1 MLVSALA
8 GAENRM
14 TVQRRGAAIEIAGVH
29 KEYVSGAGR
38 VVALDDINLN
48 ISPGEFVCL
57 VGPSGCGKSTLLR
70 ILAGLDHQTS
80 GTIRVQAQGWAVEN
94 AMVFQ
99 ESGLFPWMDV
109 ETNVRFGLMTR
120 GVPEA
125 EAAPRV
131 EAALRLVGL
140 TKFRK
145 HYPHQLSG
153 GMRQRSAIARAFV
166 TDPAMLLMDEPF
178 AALDAQNRV
187 ILQAELV
194 RIWGQTGKTLI
205 YVTHSIEEALAL
217 GDRCVVMTAQPG
229 RIKQI
234 IDVPF
239 PHPRDLLT
247 LSASAEFGKLK
258 LDIWR
263 VLEEE
268 VNRARAEEDK

>member
-1 MLVSALA
+1 MD
-8 GAENRM
+8 
-14 TVQRRGAAIEIAGVH
+14 VQRRGAAVEIVGLR
-29 KEYVSGAGR
+29 KEYVGAAGS
-38 VVALDDINLN
+38 VLALADISLS
-48 ISPGEFVCL
+48 IAPGEFLCL

-70 ILAGLDHQTS
+70 ILAGLDSQTD
-80 GTIRVQAQGWAVEN
+80 GAITVDAEGWAVEN

-109 ETNVRFGLMTR
+109 ETNVGFGLMTR
-120 GVPEA
+120 GVPAA
-125 EAAPRV
+125 EAAERID
-131 EAALRLVGL
+131 AALKLVGL

-178 AALDAQNRV
+178 ASLDAQNRV

-194 RIWGQTGKTLI
+194 RLWEQTGKTVI
-205 YVTHSIEEALAL
+205 YITHSIDEALLL
-217 GDRCVVMTAQPG
+217 GDRTVVMTAQPG
-229 RIKQI
+229 RVKKEIN
-234 IDVPF
+234 VPF
-239 PHPRDLLT
+239 PHPRDLIT
-247 LSASAEFGKLK
+247 LSASPEFGRLK

-268 VNRARAEEDK
+268 VMRARAEEER

>member
-1 MLVSALA
+1 MN
-8 GAENRM
+8 G
-14 TVQRRGAAIEIAGVH
+14 QRRGAAIEIKGLRR
-29 KEYVSGAGR
+29 EYVSGQGS
-38 VVALDDINLN
+38 VVALDN
-48 ISPGEFVCL
+48 IDLRVAPGEFLCI

-70 ILAGLDHQTS
+70 ILAGLDRQTA
-80 GTIRVQAQGWAVEN
+80 GTIRVDAAGWAVEN

-99 ESGLFPWMDV
+99 ESGLFPWMSV
-109 ETNVRFGLMTR
+109 EKNVRFGLETR
-120 GVPEA
+120 GVPQDEA
-125 EAAPRV
+125 DRRIED
-131 EAALRLVGL
+131 ALKLVGL
-140 TKFRK
+140 SKFRR

-194 RIWGQTGKTLI
+194 RLWEQTGKTVI
-205 YVTHSIEEALAL
+205 YITHSIEEALL
-217 GDRCVVMTAQPG
+217 MGDRTVIMTAQPG
-229 RIKQI
+229 RIKRI

-239 PHPRDLLT
+239 PHPRDLIQLA
-247 LSASAEFGKLK
+247 ASPEFGALK

-268 VNRARAEEDK
+268 VNRARAEMER

>member
-1 MLVSALA
+1 
-8 GAENRM
+8 M
-14 TVQRRGAAIEIAGVH
+14 TADRRGAAIDIAALR
-29 KEYVSGAGR
+29 KEYASAAGR
-38 VVALDDINLN
+38 VVALTDINLRVA
-48 ISPGEFVCL
+48 PGEFLCI

-70 ILAGLDHQTS
+70 ILAGLDTQS
-80 GTIRVQAQGWAVEN
+80 AGTINVDAAGWNVQN

-99 ESGLFPWMDV
+99 ESGLFPWMSVAD
-109 ETNVRFGLMTR
+109 NVSFGLMTR
-120 GVPEA
+120 GVPAA
-125 EAAPRV
+125 EASERV
-131 EAALRLVGL
+131 DAALKLVGL
-140 TKFRK
+140 TRFRN

-166 TDPAMLLMDEPF
+166 TDPGMLLMDEPF

-194 RIWGQTGKTLI
+194 RLWEQTGKTVI
-205 YVTHSIEEALAL
+205 YVTHSIDEALLL
-217 GDRCVVMTAQPG
+217 GDRTVVMTAQPG
-229 RIKQI
+229 RIKRI

-239 PHPRDLLT
+239 PHPRNLIT

-268 VNRARAEEDK
+268 VTRARAEEEK